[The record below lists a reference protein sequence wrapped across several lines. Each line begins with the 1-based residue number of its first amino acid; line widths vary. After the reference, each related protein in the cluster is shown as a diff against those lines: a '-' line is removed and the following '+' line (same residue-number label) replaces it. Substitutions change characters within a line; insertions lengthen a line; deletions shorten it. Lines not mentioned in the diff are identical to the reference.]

1 MKPIGEIRRDNLET
15 RVSEFGTLEALAKAS
30 GTSAVYLS
38 QVRKQT
44 IDQKTGKG
52 RQLGSALA
60 RRLEATSENARAE
73 GWMDQ
78 DNSQQ
83 QIFTP
88 NAIHLAQMYE
98 STPPRIQAIMYE
110 HVKQLY
116 LLGIQSSN
124 HS

>member
-1 MKPIGEIRRDNLET
+1 MKPIGEIRRENLET

-60 RRLEATSENARAE
+60 RRLEATSENARTE

-116 LLGIQSSN
+116 LLGTSK
-124 HS
+124 